1 MTQEEN
7 KTKTRGIKKLIRS
20 FKYPISG
27 LRYAFKNE
35 QNLDVHVL
43 ATVVVVILGFFL
55 KISYFEWLT
64 VLIIIGLVIATELIN
79 TAFEA
84 LVDLVSPEYHP
95 LAKVVKD
102 TAAAAVLVFAITAVI
117 IGIIIFGP
125 KIISLFM

>member
-1 MTQEEN
+1 MIPEDAKN
-7 KTKTRGIKKLIRS
+7 KRGLKKLLHS

-35 QNLDVHVL
+35 QNLDVHIL
-43 ATVVVVILGFFL
+43 ATILVVILGFLL
-55 KISYFEWLT
+55 KISYTEWL
-64 VLIIIGLVIATELIN
+64 VVVIVIGLVIATELIN

-102 TAAAAVLVFAITAVI
+102 TAAAAVLVFAITSVI
-117 IGIIIFGP
+117 VGIIIFGP
-125 KIISLFM
+125 KIIGLFI

>member
-1 MTQEEN
+1 MIPEDAKN
-7 KTKTRGIKKLIRS
+7 KRGLKKLLHS

-35 QNLDVHVL
+35 QNLDVHIL
-43 ATVVVVILGFFL
+43 ATILVVILGFLL
-55 KISYFEWLT
+55 KISYTEWL
-64 VLIIIGLVIATELIN
+64 VVVIVIGLVIATELIN

-102 TAAAAVLVFAITAVI
+102 TAAAAVLVFAITSVI

-125 KIISLFM
+125 KIISLFI